1 MYNRFR
7 HVIISQHKSFLV
19 KIELNSKYLIGIFL
33 EVIFIEKKYLSQ
45 NSDQRG
51 DHKALLFNYFCQDPF
66 CHSAS
71 LKNLKLNQKK

>member
-7 HVIISQHKSFLV
+7 HIISQHKSFLV

-51 DHKALLFNYFCQDPF
+51 GSQ
-66 CHSAS
+66 S
-71 LKNLKLNQKK
+71 LVV